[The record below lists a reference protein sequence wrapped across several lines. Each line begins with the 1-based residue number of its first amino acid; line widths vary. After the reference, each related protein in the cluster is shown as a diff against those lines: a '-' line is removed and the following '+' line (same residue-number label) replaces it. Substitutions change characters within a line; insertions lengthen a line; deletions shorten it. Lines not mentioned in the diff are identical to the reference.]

1 MHPSIFERKK
11 VSLCID
17 FSCHAAL
24 LQHMVDF
31 YFFLHRRLVS
41 IVVVAVITIITVAT
55 VVTVVTV
62 VIIPL
67 LLVLQQQQ
75 LPLLLLQ

>member
-1 MHPSIFERKK
+1 MHAMIFERKK
-11 VSLCID
+11 VSPCID

-24 LQHMVDF
+24 LHHMVDF

-41 IVVVAVITIITVAT
+41 IVGVAVITIIT

-62 VIIPL
+62 VIVPL

-75 LPLLLLQ
+75 LLLLLFQ